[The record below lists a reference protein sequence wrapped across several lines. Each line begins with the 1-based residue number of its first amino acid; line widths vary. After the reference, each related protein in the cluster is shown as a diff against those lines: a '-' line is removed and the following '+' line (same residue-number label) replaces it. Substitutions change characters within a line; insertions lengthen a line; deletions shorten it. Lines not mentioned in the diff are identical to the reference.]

1 MDQIKDHP
9 LYRKHNIDSAMSTL
23 WEFYKTRFVVLFLV
37 SLVMSGIL
45 QYATVLVDFKELQTI
60 TDPHIIL
67 EKLRRLIFPMIIFS
81 IVSLLFVTILHHY
94 ILHKPL
100 DSNNNIFI
108 SIYKS
113 LRYFIP
119 YLIIVVILAFVA
131 SIAMALGLLVLI
143 IGIFFSIVYI
153 SMISFFIL
161 PVMMVE
167 EANIG
172 NTITRT
178 IRLSHSN
185 FWPNMGWT
193 AIFIILYII
202 ISVVLS
208 GIVLIPFAG
217 SFLKTFANP
226 QDTSDIIQV
235 TTNPLFLF
243 LSSAVNALTLPL
255 FPIFAYIIYFNGR
268 AREDEAILPRGDD
281 DGNFRIAVE
290 DLYAKPRPEDD
301 QEIS

>member
-9 LYRKHNIDSAMSTL
+9 LYRKHNIDSAISAL
-23 WEFYKTRFVVLFLV
+23 WEFYKSRFLVLFLV

-45 QYATVLVDFKELQTI
+45 QYATVLIDFKELQTI
-60 TDPHIIL
+60 TDPMILL
-67 EKLRRLIFPMIIFS
+67 EKLRGYIIPMIIFGL
-81 IVSLLFVTILHHY
+81 ISLLFNTILHHY

-100 DSNNNIFI
+100 DSDNSIFT
-108 SIYKS
+108 SVYQS
-113 LRYFIP
+113 LKYYIP
-119 YLIIVVILAFVA
+119 YLIVVLILAFVA
-131 SIAMALGLLVLI
+131 SIAILLGLLLLI
-143 IGIFFSIVYI
+143 VGAIFSAIYI
-153 SMISFFIL
+153 SMIYFFIL

-172 NTITRT
+172 MTISRT
-178 IRLSHSN
+178 IKLSHGY
-185 FWPNMGWT
+185 FWPNIGWT
-193 AIFIILYII
+193 AVFIILYII

-217 SFLKTFANP
+217 SFIKTFANP
-226 QDTSDIIQV
+226 QDTSNIMHL

-268 AREDEAILPRGDD
+268 AREDEVILPAGV
-281 DGNFRIAVE
+281 GNGNTRITVE
-290 DLYAKPRPEDD
+290 DLYAKPRPEND
-301 QEIS
+301 QETG

>member
-119 YLIIVVILAFVA
+119 YLVIVVILAFVA

-281 DGNFRIAVE
+281 DSNFRIAVE